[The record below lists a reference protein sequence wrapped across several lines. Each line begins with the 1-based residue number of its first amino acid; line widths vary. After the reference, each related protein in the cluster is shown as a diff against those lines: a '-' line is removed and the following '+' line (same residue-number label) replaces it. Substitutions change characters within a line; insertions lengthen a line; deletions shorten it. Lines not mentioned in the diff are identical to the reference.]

1 MIYLKK
7 IIAKYIILIVFT
19 FAISIFIYEY
29 IMENKPIDTENDIF
43 AVQNQSEVQYLSNTN
58 YTIDNPNVI
67 LNPYGNSP
75 LSALIVFQT
84 KDLTTSTVTIKGK
97 DDANDLKHTFTPAK
111 VHILPIYGL
120 YAGYDN
126 KVIIEASGKLTEI
139 TITTA
144 PLPDDFSKVTDL
156 SNADFDTD
164 EFYFTTPEEIGYTAA
179 YDQNGEVRWY
189 LIGDY
194 KWDIQRLNNGH
205 ILLSSDKILRK
216 NYSIGLIE
224 MDLLGK
230 IYYEYTVPG
239 GYHHDVYELNNGN
252 LLLASNKLGR
262 STVED
267 VAVEID
273 RASGNI
279 VKEIDLYKIL
289 PGKKNGN
296 WFGMNSVNYDISTN
310 SITISGYNG
319 NMIVNLDYPTLDINW
334 IIADED
340 KVSDDY
346 KSYLLR
352 ADGDID
358 YPNKPE
364 SVNLLNDN
372 KMVFASEINGKKH
385 LLTYRIDYTNR
396 TVKELDDYELPTNEE
411 TYLEIL
417 GEDDFIITQGHT
429 LMEIQNSKKV
439 ISMNVNSTLYN
450 TKKMSLYANDVY
462 TGVYGVR
469 LGSLGESKVIDNFL
483 LLSAKSDDEILD
495 KYNIS
500 LYKDVYGLKV
510 SGTFKE
516 SDDVQIV
523 LDNVL
528 DKKTYSLLTPE
539 NSNKKVV
546 ASRYISEDGI
556 KGKYYIYLKV
566 NGTIYKLHKFVN
578 FY

>member
-1 MIYLKK
+1 MKK
-7 IIAKYIILIVFT
+7 IIAKYILLVVLT
-19 FAISIFIYEY
+19 FMASIYIYEY
-29 IMENKPIDTENDIF
+29 VMANQPINTENDILYEQGQI
-43 AVQNQSEVQYLSNTN
+43 QNQYLNNTN

-75 LSALIVFQT
+75 LTALIVFQT
-84 KDLTTSTVTIKGK
+84 KDLTTATVTIKGK
-97 DDANDLKHTFTPAK
+97 NGSDDLKHTFTPTK

-126 KVIIEASGKLTEI
+126 KVVIEVSGISKEI
-139 TITTA
+139 TITTE

-156 SNADFDTD
+156 YNEGFDTN

-179 YDQNGEVRWY
+179 YDKDGEVRWY

-216 NYSIGLIE
+216 NFSIGLIE

-230 IYYEYTVPG
+230 VYYEYAIPG

-252 LLLASNKLGR
+252 LLLASNKYGR
-262 STVED
+262 NTTED
-267 VAVEID
+267 LAVEID
-273 RASGNI
+273 RATGTI
-279 VKEIDLYKIL
+279 IKEIDLYKIL
-289 PGKKNGN
+289 PGDKKNN
-296 WFGMNSVNYDISTN
+296 WFGMNSINYDINTN

-319 NMIVNLDYPTLDINW
+319 NMIVNLDYTTLDINW
-334 IIADED
+334 IIADEK
-340 KVSDDY
+340 KVEDDY
-346 KSYLLR
+346 KQYLLR
-352 ADGDID
+352 ANGHIN
-358 YPNKPE
+358 YPVNPE

-372 KMVFASEINGKKH
+372 KMVFASKVDGKKH
-385 LLTYRIDYTNR
+385 LLTYKIDYTNR
-396 TVKELDDYELPTNEE
+396 TVTELEDYELPNNEE

-417 GEDDFIITQGHT
+417 GIDDFVITQGHT
-429 LMEIQNSKKV
+429 LMEIQNNKKV

-450 TKKMSLYANDVY
+450 TKKMGLYANDIY
-462 TGVYGVR
+462 TGVQGVR
-469 LGSLGESKVIDNFL
+469 LGSLGESVTTSNHL
-483 LLSAKSDDEILD
+483 LLGAKNDENILK

-510 SGTFKE
+510 KGTFKE
-516 SDDVQIV
+516 SDEVQII

-528 DKKTYSLLTPE
+528 DKKTYDLLIPSD
-539 NSNKKVV
+539 SNKKITT
-546 ASRYISEDGI
+546 SRYISEDGI
-556 KGKYYIYLKV
+556 KGKYYIYLRI
-566 NGTIYKLHKFVN
+566 NGAIYKLQKYVT

>member
-1 MIYLKK
+1 MRK
-7 IIAKYIILIVFT
+7 IIAKYVLLILIT
-19 FAISIFIYEY
+19 FAVSIYIYEY
-29 IMENKPIDTENDIF
+29 VMANKPIDTESDILYT
-43 AVQNQSEVQYLSNTN
+43 QHQTEQGILSNTN

-84 KDLTTSTVTIKGK
+84 KDLTTTTVTIKGK
-97 DDANDLKHTFTPAK
+97 DGAEDIKHTFTPTK

-126 KVIIEASGKLTEI
+126 KVIIEASGSSKEI
-139 TITTA
+139 TITTS

-156 SNADFDTD
+156 SNNDFDTD

-179 YDQNGEVRWY
+179 YDKNGEVRWY

-205 ILLSSDKILRK
+205 ILLSSDKILSK

-230 IYYEYTVPG
+230 VYYEYAIPG

-252 LLLASNKLGR
+252 LLLASNKYGR
-262 STVED
+262 GTTED

-273 RASGNI
+273 RATGGI
-279 VKEIDLYKIL
+279 VKEIDLYNIL
-289 PGKKNGN
+289 PGEKKGN
-296 WFGMNSVNYDISTN
+296 WFGMNSINYDINTN

-319 NMIVNLDYPTLDINW
+319 NMIINLDYPTLDINW
-334 IIADED
+334 VIADED
-340 KVSDDY
+340 KVDDDY
-346 KSYLLR
+346 KQYLLK
-352 ADGDID
+352 ANGDID

-364 SVNLLNDN
+364 SINLISGN
-372 KMVFASEINGKKH
+372 KMMFASEIDGKKH
-385 LLTYRIDYTNR
+385 LLTYQIDYSNR
-396 TVKELDDYELPTNEE
+396 TVKELDDYELPTDEE

-417 GEDDFIITQGHT
+417 GDDDYVITQGHT
-429 LMEIQNSKKV
+429 LMEVQNGKRV

-462 TGVYGVR
+462 TGVQGVR
-469 LGSLGESKVIDNFL
+469 LGSLGESATVKNHL
-483 LLSAKSDDEILD
+483 LLGAKNDDSILN
-495 KYNIS
+495 KYKIT
-500 LYKDVYGLKV
+500 LYKDVFGLKV
-510 SGTFKE
+510 KGTFKE
-516 SDDVQIV
+516 SEDVQII

-528 DKKTYSLLTPE
+528 DKKTYILLE
-539 NSNKKVV
+539 AKDSDKKITT
-546 ASRYISEDGI
+546 SRYISEDGI
-556 KGKYYIYLKV
+556 QGKYYIYLRI
-566 NGTIYKLHKFVN
+566 NGTIYKLHKYVN

>member
-1 MIYLKK
+1 MKK
-7 IIAKYIILIVFT
+7 IIAKYVILIVVT
-19 FAISIFIYEY
+19 FAASIFIYKY
-29 IMENKPIDTENDIF
+29 VMANTPIDTESDIF
-43 AVQNQSEVQYLSNTN
+43 YVQNQSEKQYLSNTN

-84 KDLTTSTVTIKGK
+84 KDLTTTTVTIKGK
-97 DDANDLKHTFTPAK
+97 DGANDLKHTFTPTK

-126 KVIIEASGKLTEI
+126 KVIIEASGIVKEI
-139 TITTA
+139 TITTSA
-144 PLPDDFSKVTDL
+144 LPDDFSKVTDL
-156 SNADFDTD
+156 SNKNFDTD

-179 YDQNGEVRWY
+179 YDENGEVRWY

-205 ILLSSDKILRK
+205 ILLSSDKTLRG

-230 IYYEYTVPG
+230 VYYEYTVPG

-252 LLLASNKLGR
+252 LLLASNRYGR
-262 STVED
+262 STLED
-267 VAVEID
+267 IAVEID

-289 PGKKNGN
+289 PGEKKNN
-296 WFGMNSVNYDISTN
+296 WFGMNSINYDINTN
-310 SITISGYNG
+310 SITMSGYNG
-319 NMIVNLDYPTLDINW
+319 NMIVNLDYTTLDINW
-334 IIADED
+334 IIADEN

-346 KSYLLR
+346 KQYLLKT
-352 ADGDID
+352 DGDFD
-358 YPNKPE
+358 FPNKPE

-372 KMVFASEINGKKH
+372 KMIFASEVDGKKH
-385 LLTYRIDYTNR
+385 LLTYQIDYSNR
-396 TVKELDDYELPTNEE
+396 TVKELDDFELPTNDE
-411 TYLEIL
+411 TYLEVL
-417 GEDDFIITQGHT
+417 GDDDFVITQGHT
-429 LMEIQNSKKV
+429 LMEVKDNTSV

-469 LGSLGESKVIDNFL
+469 LGSLGESKTINNYL
-483 LLSAKSDDEILD
+483 LLSARSDDDILD

-500 LYKDVYGLKV
+500 FYKDVYGLKV

-516 SDDVQIV
+516 SDEVQII

-528 DKKTYSLLTPE
+528 DKKTYSLLTPID
-539 NSNKKVV
+539 SNKKVTT
-546 ASRYISEDGI
+546 SRYISEDGI
-556 KGKYYIYLKV
+556 KGKYYIYLRI
-566 NGTIYKLHKFVN
+566 NGTIYKLHKYVN

>member
-1 MIYLKK
+1 MKK
-7 IIAKYIILIVFT
+7 IIVKYVILIVVT
-19 FAISIFIYEY
+19 FAASIFIYKY
-29 IMENKPIDTENDIF
+29 VMANTPIDTESDIF
-43 AVQNQSEVQYLSNTN
+43 YVQNQSEKQYLSNTN

-84 KDLTTSTVTIKGK
+84 KDLTTTTVTIKGK
-97 DDANDLKHTFTPAK
+97 DGANDLKHTFTPTK

-126 KVIIEASGKLTEI
+126 KVIIEASGIVKEI
-139 TITTA
+139 TITTSA
-144 PLPDDFSKVTDL
+144 LPDDFSKVTDL
-156 SNADFDTD
+156 SNKNFDTD

-179 YDQNGEVRWY
+179 YDENGEVRWY

-205 ILLSSDKILRK
+205 ILLSSDKTLRG

-230 IYYEYTVPG
+230 VYYEYTVPG

-252 LLLASNKLGR
+252 LLLASNRYGR
-262 STVED
+262 STLED
-267 VAVEID
+267 IAVEID

-289 PGKKNGN
+289 PGEKKNN
-296 WFGMNSVNYDISTN
+296 WFGMNSINYDINTN
-310 SITISGYNG
+310 SITMSGYNG
-319 NMIVNLDYPTLDINW
+319 NMIVNLDYTTLDINW
-334 IIADED
+334 IIADEN

-346 KSYLLR
+346 KQYLLKT
-352 ADGDID
+352 DGDFD
-358 YPNKPE
+358 FPNKPE

-372 KMVFASEINGKKH
+372 KMIFASEVDGKKH
-385 LLTYRIDYTNR
+385 LLTYQIDYSNR
-396 TVKELDDYELPTNEE
+396 TVKELDDFELPTNDE
-411 TYLEIL
+411 TYLEVL
-417 GEDDFIITQGHT
+417 GDDDFVITQGHT
-429 LMEIQNSKKV
+429 LMEVKDNTSV

-469 LGSLGESKVIDNFL
+469 LGSLGESKTINNYL
-483 LLSAKSDDEILD
+483 LLSARSDDDILD

-500 LYKDVYGLKV
+500 FYKDVYGLKV

-516 SDDVQIV
+516 SDEVQII

-528 DKKTYSLLTPE
+528 DKKTYSLLTPID
-539 NSNKKVV
+539 SNKKVTT
-546 ASRYISEDGI
+546 SRYISEDGI
-556 KGKYYIYLKV
+556 KGKYYIYLRI
-566 NGTIYKLHKFVN
+566 NGTIYKLHKYVN

>member
-1 MIYLKK
+1 MKK
-7 IIAKYIILIVFT
+7 IIAKYVILIVVT
-19 FAISIFIYEY
+19 FAASIFIYKY
-29 IMENKPIDTENDIF
+29 VMANTPIDTESDIF
-43 AVQNQSEVQYLSNTN
+43 YVQNQSEKQYLSNTN

-84 KDLTTSTVTIKGK
+84 KDLTTTTVTIKGK
-97 DDANDLKHTFTPAK
+97 DGANDLKHTFTPTK

-126 KVIIEASGKLTEI
+126 KVIIEASGIVKEI
-139 TITTA
+139 TITTSA
-144 PLPDDFSKVTDL
+144 LPDDFSKVTDL
-156 SNADFDTD
+156 SNKNFDTD

-179 YDQNGEVRWY
+179 YDENGEVRWY

-205 ILLSSDKILRK
+205 ILLSSDKTLRG

-230 IYYEYTVPG
+230 VYYEYTVPG

-252 LLLASNKLGR
+252 LLLASNRYGR
-262 STVED
+262 STLED
-267 VAVEID
+267 IAVEID

-289 PGKKNGN
+289 PGEKKNN
-296 WFGMNSVNYDISTN
+296 WFGMNSINYDINTN
-310 SITISGYNG
+310 SITMSGYNG
-319 NMIVNLDYPTLDINW
+319 NMIVNLDYTTLDINW
-334 IIADED
+334 IIADEN

-346 KSYLLR
+346 KQYLLKT
-352 ADGDID
+352 DGDFD
-358 YPNKPE
+358 FPNKPE

-372 KMVFASEINGKKH
+372 KMIFASEVNGKKH
-385 LLTYRIDYTNR
+385 LLTYQIDYSNR
-396 TVKELDDYELPTNEE
+396 TVKELDDFELPTNDE
-411 TYLEIL
+411 TYLEVL
-417 GEDDFIITQGHT
+417 GDDDFVITQGHT
-429 LMEIQNSKKV
+429 LMEVKDNTSV

-469 LGSLGESKVIDNFL
+469 LGSLGESKTINNYL
-483 LLSAKSDDEILD
+483 LLSARSDDDILD

-500 LYKDVYGLKV
+500 FYKDVYGLKV

-516 SDDVQIV
+516 SDEVQII

-528 DKKTYSLLTPE
+528 DKKTYSLLTPID
-539 NSNKKVV
+539 SNKKVTT
-546 ASRYISEDGI
+546 SRYISEDGI
-556 KGKYYIYLKV
+556 KGKYYIYLRI
-566 NGTIYKLHKFVN
+566 NGTIYKLHKYVN

>member
-1 MIYLKK
+1 MKK
-7 IIAKYIILIVFT
+7 IIAKYVLLIIVT
-19 FAISIFIYEY
+19 FAASIFIYEY
-29 IMENKPIDTENDIF
+29 VMSNTPIDTESDILYT
-43 AVQNQSEVQYLSNTN
+43 QNQIEAQMLSNTN

-84 KDLTTSTVTIKGK
+84 KDLTTTTVTIKGK
-97 DDANDLKHTFTPAK
+97 DGKDLTHTFTPAK

-126 KVIIEASGKLTEI
+126 KVVIEASGIKKEI

-144 PLPDDFSKVTDL
+144 DLPEDFSKVTDL
-156 SNADFDTD
+156 TNKDFETD

-179 YDQNGEVRWY
+179 YDMNGEVRWY
-189 LIGDY
+189 LVGDY

-205 ILLSSDKILRK
+205 ILLSSDKILSK

-230 IYYEYTVPG
+230 VYYEYAVPG

-252 LLLASNKLGR
+252 LLLASNKYGR
-262 STVED
+262 DTTED

-273 RASGNI
+273 RATGNI
-279 VKEIDLYKIL
+279 VKEIDLYNIL
-289 PGKKNGN
+289 PGKKKGN
-296 WFGMNSVNYDISTN
+296 WFGMNSINYDINTN

-334 IIADED
+334 IIADKD
-340 KVSDDY
+340 KVDDDY
-346 KSYLLR
+346 TQYLLK
-352 ADGDID
+352 ANGDID

-364 SVNLLNDN
+364 SINLISGN
-372 KMVFASEINGKKH
+372 KMMLASEKDGKKH
-385 LLTYRIDYTNR
+385 LLTYQIDYSNR
-396 TVKELDDYELPTNEE
+396 TVKQLDDYELSSDEE
-411 TYLEIL
+411 TYLEII
-417 GEDDFIITQGHT
+417 GDDDYVITQGHT
-429 LMEIQNSKKV
+429 IMEIKNGEKV

-462 TGVYGVR
+462 TGVQGVR
-469 LGSLGESKVIDNFL
+469 LGSLGESTTVKNHL
-483 LLSAKSDDEILD
+483 LLGAKTDNSILD
-495 KYNIS
+495 KYKIT
-500 LYKDVYGLKV
+500 LYKDVFGLKV
-510 SGTFKE
+510 KGTFKA
-516 SDDVQIV
+516 SDDVEVI

-528 DKKTYSLLTPE
+528 DKKTYILQKSQD
-539 NSNKKVV
+539 SNNKVT

-556 KGKYYIYLKV
+556 KGKYYIYFRI
-566 NGTIYKLHKFVN
+566 NGKNYKLHKYVN

>member
-1 MIYLKK
+1 MKK
-7 IIAKYIILIVFT
+7 IIAKYILLVVLT
-19 FAISIFIYEY
+19 FMASIYIYEY
-29 IMENKPIDTENDIF
+29 VMANQPINTENDILYEQGQI
-43 AVQNQSEVQYLSNTN
+43 QNQYLNNTN

-75 LSALIVFQT
+75 LTALIVFQT
-84 KDLTTSTVTIKGK
+84 KDLTTATVTIKGK
-97 DDANDLKHTFTPAK
+97 NGSDDLKHTFTPTK

-126 KVIIEASGKLTEI
+126 KVVIEVSGISKEI
-139 TITTA
+139 TITTE

-156 SNADFDTD
+156 YNEGFDTD

-179 YDQNGEVRWY
+179 YDKDGEVRWY

-216 NYSIGLIE
+216 NFSIGLIE

-230 IYYEYTVPG
+230 VYYEYAIPG

-252 LLLASNKLGR
+252 LLLASNKYGR
-262 STVED
+262 NTTED
-267 VAVEID
+267 LAVEID
-273 RASGNI
+273 RATGTI
-279 VKEIDLYKIL
+279 IKEIDLYKIL
-289 PGKKNGN
+289 PGDKKNN
-296 WFGMNSVNYDISTN
+296 WFSMNSINYDINTN

-319 NMIVNLDYPTLDINW
+319 NMIVNLDYTTLDINW
-334 IIADED
+334 IIADEK
-340 KVSDDY
+340 KVEDDY
-346 KSYLLR
+346 KQYLLR
-352 ADGDID
+352 ANGHIN
-358 YPNKPE
+358 YPVNPE

-372 KMVFASEINGKKH
+372 KMVFASKVDGKKH
-385 LLTYRIDYTNR
+385 LLTYKIDYTNR
-396 TVKELDDYELPTNEE
+396 TVTELEDYELPNNEE

-417 GEDDFIITQGHT
+417 GVDDFVITQGHT
-429 LMEIQNSKKV
+429 LMEIQNNKKV

-450 TKKMSLYANDVY
+450 TKKMGLYANDIY
-462 TGVYGVR
+462 TGVQGVR
-469 LGSLGESKVIDNFL
+469 LGSLGESVTTSNHL
-483 LLSAKSDDEILD
+483 LLGAKNDENILK

-510 SGTFKE
+510 KGTFKE
-516 SDDVQIV
+516 SDEVQII

-528 DKKTYSLLTPE
+528 DKKTYDLLIPSD
-539 NSNKKVV
+539 SNKKITT
-546 ASRYISEDGI
+546 SRYISEDGI
-556 KGKYYIYLKV
+556 KGKYYIYLRI
-566 NGTIYKLHKFVN
+566 NGAIYKLQKYVT

>member
-1 MIYLKK
+1 MKK
-7 IIAKYIILIVFT
+7 IIAKYILLVVLT
-19 FAISIFIYEY
+19 FMASIYIYEY
-29 IMENKPIDTENDIF
+29 VMANQPINTENDILYEQGQI
-43 AVQNQSEVQYLSNTN
+43 QNQYLNNTN

-75 LSALIVFQT
+75 LTALIVFQT
-84 KDLTTSTVTIKGK
+84 KDLTTATVTIKGK
-97 DDANDLKHTFTPAK
+97 NGSDDLKHTFTPTK

-126 KVIIEASGKLTEI
+126 KVVIEVSGISKEI
-139 TITTA
+139 TITTE

-156 SNADFDTD
+156 YNEGFDTD

-179 YDQNGEVRWY
+179 YDKDGEVRWY

-216 NYSIGLIE
+216 NFSIGLIE

-230 IYYEYTVPG
+230 VYYEYAIPG

-252 LLLASNKLGR
+252 LLLASNKYGR
-262 STVED
+262 NTTED
-267 VAVEID
+267 LAVEID
-273 RASGNI
+273 RATGTI
-279 VKEIDLYKIL
+279 IKEIDLYKIL
-289 PGKKNGN
+289 PGDKKNN
-296 WFGMNSVNYDISTN
+296 WFGMNSINYDINTN

-319 NMIVNLDYPTLDINW
+319 NMIVNLDYTTLDINW
-334 IIADED
+334 IIADEK
-340 KVSDDY
+340 KVEDDY
-346 KSYLLR
+346 KQYLLR
-352 ADGDID
+352 ANGHIN
-358 YPNKPE
+358 YPVNPE

-372 KMVFASEINGKKH
+372 KMVFASKVDGKKH
-385 LLTYRIDYTNR
+385 LLTYKIDYTNR
-396 TVKELDDYELPTNEE
+396 TVTELEDYELPNNEE

-417 GEDDFIITQGHT
+417 GVDDFVITQGHT
-429 LMEIQNSKKV
+429 LMEIQNNKKV

-450 TKKMSLYANDVY
+450 TKKMGLYANDIY
-462 TGVYGVR
+462 TGVQGVR
-469 LGSLGESKVIDNFL
+469 LGSLGESVTTSNHL
-483 LLSAKSDDEILD
+483 LLGAKNDKNILK

-510 SGTFKE
+510 KGTFKE
-516 SDDVQIV
+516 SDEVQII

-528 DKKTYSLLTPE
+528 DKKTYDLLIPSD
-539 NSNKKVV
+539 SNKKITT
-546 ASRYISEDGI
+546 SRYISEDGI
-556 KGKYYIYLKV
+556 KGKYYIYLRI
-566 NGTIYKLHKFVN
+566 NGAIYKLQKYVT

>member
-1 MIYLKK
+1 MKK
-7 IIAKYIILIVFT
+7 IIAKYVLLIVVT
-19 FAISIFIYEY
+19 FAASIFIYEY
-29 IMENKPIDTENDIF
+29 IMANKPIDTETDLLY
-43 AVQNQSEVQYLSNTN
+43 AQTQSERQYLSNTN

-97 DDANDLKHTFTPAK
+97 DGAEDLTHTFTPTK

-126 KVIIEASGKLTEI
+126 KVVIEASGIRKEI
-139 TITTA
+139 TITTS

-156 SNADFDTD
+156 SNADYETD

-179 YDQNGEVRWY
+179 YDSEGEVRWY

-194 KWDIQRLNNGH
+194 KWDIQRLNNG
-205 ILLSSDKILRK
+205 
-216 NYSIGLIE
+216 
-224 MDLLGK
+224 
-230 IYYEYTVPG
+230 
-239 GYHHDVYELNNGN
+239 N
-252 LLLASNKLGR
+252 LLLASNKYGR

-273 RASGNI
+273 RATGNI
-279 VKEIDLYKIL
+279 VKEIDLYNIL
-289 PGKKNGN
+289 PGDKKGN
-296 WFGMNSVNYDISTN
+296 WFGINSINYDINTN

-334 IIADED
+334 VIADKD
-340 KVSDDY
+340 KVDDDY
-346 KSYLLR
+346 SQYLLK

-358 YPNKPE
+358 YPNNPE
-364 SVNLLNDN
+364 SINLISGN
-372 KMVFASEINGKKH
+372 KMMLASEIDGKKH
-385 LLTYRIDYTNR
+385 LLTYQIDYSNR
-396 TVKELDDYELPTNEE
+396 TVKQLDDYELPSDEE
-411 TYLEIL
+411 TYLEII
-417 GEDDFIITQGHT
+417 GEDDYVITQGHT
-429 LMEIQNSKKV
+429 IMEIQNNKKI

-462 TGVYGVR
+462 TGVQGVR
-469 LGSLGESKVIDNFL
+469 LGSLGESVTTKNYL
-483 LLSAKSDDEILD
+483 LISAKSDDSILD
-495 KYNIS
+495 EYKIS
-500 LYKDVYGLKV
+500 LYKDVFGLKV
-510 SGTFKE
+510 SGTFKK

-528 DKKTYSLLTPE
+528 DKKTYILQEPQD
-539 NSNKKVV
+539 SNGKVTV
-546 ASRYISEDGI
+546 SRYISEDGI
-556 KGKYYIYLKV
+556 KGKYYIYLRI
-566 NGTIYKLHKFVN
+566 NGKIYKLHKYVN

>member
-1 MIYLKK
+1 MRK
-7 IIAKYIILIVFT
+7 IIAKYVLLILIT
-19 FAISIFIYEY
+19 FAVSIYIYEY
-29 IMENKPIDTENDIF
+29 VMANKPIDTESDILYT
-43 AVQNQSEVQYLSNTN
+43 QHQTEQGILSNTN

-84 KDLTTSTVTIKGK
+84 KDLTTTTVTIKGK
-97 DDANDLKHTFTPAK
+97 DGAEDIKHTFTPTK

-126 KVIIEASGKLTEI
+126 KVIIEASGSSKEI
-139 TITTA
+139 TITTS

-156 SNADFDTD
+156 SNNDFDTD

-179 YDQNGEVRWY
+179 YDKNGEVRWY

-205 ILLSSDKILRK
+205 ILLSSDKILSK

-230 IYYEYTVPG
+230 VYYEYAIPG

-252 LLLASNKLGR
+252 LLLASNKYGR
-262 STVED
+262 GTTED

-273 RASGNI
+273 RATGSI
-279 VKEIDLYKIL
+279 VKEIDLYNIL
-289 PGKKNGN
+289 PGEKKGN
-296 WFGMNSVNYDISTN
+296 WFGMNSINYDINTN
-310 SITISGYNG
+310 SITISGSNG

-334 IIADED
+334 VIADED
-340 KVSDDY
+340 KVDDDY
-346 KSYLLR
+346 KQYLLK
-352 ADGDID
+352 ANGDID

-364 SVNLLNDN
+364 SINLISGN
-372 KMVFASEINGKKH
+372 KMMFASEIDGKKH
-385 LLTYRIDYTNR
+385 LLTYQIDYSNR
-396 TVKELDDYELPTNEE
+396 TVKELDDYELPTDEE

-417 GEDDFIITQGHT
+417 GDDDYVITQGHT
-429 LMEIQNSKKV
+429 LMEVQNGKKV

-462 TGVYGVR
+462 TGVQGVR
-469 LGSLGESKVIDNFL
+469 LGSLGESSTVKNHL
-483 LLSAKSDDEILD
+483 LLGAKNDDSILN
-495 KYNIS
+495 KYKIT
-500 LYKDVYGLKV
+500 LYKDVFGLKV
-510 SGTFKE
+510 KGTFKE
-516 SDDVQIV
+516 SEDVQII

-528 DKKTYSLLTPE
+528 DKKTYNLLE
-539 NSNKKVV
+539 AKDSDKKITT
-546 ASRYISEDGI
+546 SRYISEDGI
-556 KGKYYIYLKV
+556 QGKYYIYLRI
-566 NGTIYKLHKFVN
+566 NGTNYKLHKYEN

>member
-1 MIYLKK
+1 MKK
-7 IIAKYIILIVFT
+7 IIAKYVILIVIT
-19 FAISIFIYEY
+19 FAASIFIYKY
-29 IMENKPIDTENDIF
+29 VMANTPIDTESDIF
-43 AVQNQSEVQYLSNTN
+43 YVQNQSEKQYLSNTN

-84 KDLTTSTVTIKGK
+84 KDLTTTTVTIKGK
-97 DDANDLKHTFTPAK
+97 DGANDLKHTFTPTK

-126 KVIIEASGKLTEI
+126 KVIIEASGIVKEI
-139 TITTA
+139 TITTSA
-144 PLPDDFSKVTDL
+144 LPDDFSKVTDL
-156 SNADFDTD
+156 SNKNFDTD

-179 YDQNGEVRWY
+179 YDENGEVRWY

-205 ILLSSDKILRK
+205 ILLSSDKTLRG

-230 IYYEYTVPG
+230 VYYEYTVPG

-252 LLLASNKLGR
+252 LLLASNRYGR
-262 STVED
+262 STLED
-267 VAVEID
+267 IAVEID

-289 PGKKNGN
+289 PGEKKNN
-296 WFGMNSVNYDISTN
+296 WFGMNSINYDINTN
-310 SITISGYNG
+310 SITMSGYNG
-319 NMIVNLDYPTLDINW
+319 NMIVNLDYTTLDINW
-334 IIADED
+334 IIADEN

-346 KSYLLR
+346 KQYLLKT
-352 ADGDID
+352 DGDFNF
-358 YPNKPE
+358 PNKPE

-372 KMVFASEINGKKH
+372 KMIFASEVDGKKH
-385 LLTYRIDYTNR
+385 LLTYQIDYSNR
-396 TVKELDDYELPTNEE
+396 TVKELDDFELPTNDE
-411 TYLEIL
+411 TYLEVL
-417 GEDDFIITQGHT
+417 GDDDFVITQGHT
-429 LMEIQNSKKV
+429 LMEVKDNTSV

-469 LGSLGESKVIDNFL
+469 LGSLGESKTINNYL
-483 LLSAKSDDEILD
+483 LLSARSDDDILD

-500 LYKDVYGLKV
+500 FYKDVYGLKV

-516 SDDVQIV
+516 SDEVQII

-528 DKKTYSLLTPE
+528 DKKTYSLLTPID
-539 NSNKKVV
+539 SNKKVTT
-546 ASRYISEDGI
+546 SRYISEDGI
-556 KGKYYIYLKV
+556 KGKYYIYLRI
-566 NGTIYKLHKFVN
+566 NGTIYKLHKYVN

>member
-1 MIYLKK
+1 MKK
-7 IIAKYIILIVFT
+7 IIAKYVILIVVT
-19 FAISIFIYEY
+19 FAASIFIYKY
-29 IMENKPIDTENDIF
+29 VMANTPIDTESDIF
-43 AVQNQSEVQYLSNTN
+43 YVQNQSEKQYLSNTN

-84 KDLTTSTVTIKGK
+84 KDLTTTTVTIKGK
-97 DDANDLKHTFTPAK
+97 DGANDLKHTFTPTK

-126 KVIIEASGKLTEI
+126 KVIIEASGIVKEI
-139 TITTA
+139 TITTSA
-144 PLPDDFSKVTDL
+144 LPDDFSKVTDL
-156 SNADFDTD
+156 SNKNFDTN

-179 YDQNGEVRWY
+179 YDENGEVRWY

-205 ILLSSDKILRK
+205 ILLSSDKTLRG

-230 IYYEYTVPG
+230 VYYEYTVPG

-252 LLLASNKLGR
+252 LLLASNRYGR
-262 STVED
+262 STLED
-267 VAVEID
+267 IAVEID

-289 PGKKNGN
+289 PGEKKNN
-296 WFGMNSVNYDISTN
+296 WFGMNSINYDINTN
-310 SITISGYNG
+310 SITMSGYNG
-319 NMIVNLDYPTLDINW
+319 NMIVNLDYTTLDINW
-334 IIADED
+334 IIADEN

-346 KSYLLR
+346 KQYLLKT
-352 ADGDID
+352 DGDFD
-358 YPNKPE
+358 FPNKPE

-372 KMVFASEINGKKH
+372 KMIFASEVDGKKH
-385 LLTYRIDYTNR
+385 LLTYQIDYSNR
-396 TVKELDDYELPTNEE
+396 TVKELDDFELPTNDE
-411 TYLEIL
+411 TYLEVL
-417 GEDDFIITQGHT
+417 GDDDFVITQGHT
-429 LMEIQNSKKV
+429 LMEVKDNTSV

-469 LGSLGESKVIDNFL
+469 LGNLGESKTINNYL
-483 LLSAKSDDEILD
+483 LLSARSDDDILD

-500 LYKDVYGLKV
+500 FYKDVYGLKV

-516 SDDVQIV
+516 SDEVQII

-528 DKKTYSLLTPE
+528 DKKTYSLLTPID
-539 NSNKKVV
+539 SNKKVTT
-546 ASRYISEDGI
+546 SRYISEDGI
-556 KGKYYIYLKV
+556 KGKYYIYLRI
-566 NGTIYKLHKFVN
+566 NGTIYKLHKYVN

>member
-1 MIYLKK
+1 MKK
-7 IIAKYIILIVFT
+7 IIAKYVILIVVT
-19 FAISIFIYEY
+19 FAASIFIYKY
-29 IMENKPIDTENDIF
+29 VMANTPIDTESDIF
-43 AVQNQSEVQYLSNTN
+43 YVQNQSEKQYLSNTN
-58 YTIDNPNVI
+58 YTIDNPNII

-84 KDLTTSTVTIKGK
+84 KDLTTTTVTIKGK
-97 DDANDLKHTFTPAK
+97 DGANDLKHTFTPTK

-126 KVIIEASGKLTEI
+126 KVIIEASGIVKEI
-139 TITTA
+139 TITTSA
-144 PLPDDFSKVTDL
+144 LPDDFSKVTDL
-156 SNADFDTD
+156 SNKNFDTD

-179 YDQNGEVRWY
+179 YDENGEVRWY

-205 ILLSSDKILRK
+205 ILLSSDKTLRG

-230 IYYEYTVPG
+230 VYYEYTVPG

-252 LLLASNKLGR
+252 LLLASNRYGR
-262 STVED
+262 STLED
-267 VAVEID
+267 IAVEID

-289 PGKKNGN
+289 PGEKKNN
-296 WFGMNSVNYDISTN
+296 WFGMNSINYDINTN
-310 SITISGYNG
+310 SITMSGYNG
-319 NMIVNLDYPTLDINW
+319 NMIVNLDYTTLDINW
-334 IIADED
+334 IIANEN

-346 KSYLLR
+346 KQYLLKT
-352 ADGDID
+352 DGDFD
-358 YPNKPE
+358 FPNKPE

-372 KMVFASEINGKKH
+372 KMIFASEVDGKKH
-385 LLTYRIDYTNR
+385 LLTYQIDYSNR
-396 TVKELDDYELPTNEE
+396 TVKELDDFELPTNDE
-411 TYLEIL
+411 TYLEVL
-417 GEDDFIITQGHT
+417 GDDDFVITQGHT
-429 LMEIQNSKKV
+429 LMEVKDNTSV

-469 LGSLGESKVIDNFL
+469 LGSLGESKTINNYL
-483 LLSAKSDDEILD
+483 LISARSDDDILD

-500 LYKDVYGLKV
+500 FYKDVYGLKV

-516 SDDVQIV
+516 SDEVQII

-528 DKKTYSLLTPE
+528 DKKTYSLLTPID
-539 NSNKKVV
+539 SNKKVTT
-546 ASRYISEDGI
+546 SRYISEDGI
-556 KGKYYIYLKV
+556 KGKYYIYLRI
-566 NGTIYKLHKFVN
+566 NGTIYKLHKYVN